1 MRYNLPL
8 SLALN
13 AAVAIGVLAC
23 APNNREFDSSDFER
37 GTGSLMPAG
46 AHLLKAETRNW
57 DAHGDHD
64 ACAVVQM
71 PQADFDMLRAKVLKN
86 PSAGPRPAL
95 VSCSQEMYAEF
106 SRYAVDLRQHSS
118 VPGGQLREMAL
129 VMDHP
134 IVLVQY
140 SSW

>member
-8 SLALN
+8 SLVLG
-13 AAVAIGVLAC
+13 AAIATGVLAC
-23 APNNREFDSSDFER
+23 TPNNRAFDASDFER
-37 GTGSLMPAG
+37 GIGSLLPPG
-46 AHLLKAETRNW
+46 AHFLKAETRNW
-57 DAHGDHD
+57 DLHGDHD
-64 ACAVVQM
+64 ACAVVEM
-71 PQADFDMLRAKVLKN
+71 PQAEFDKLRAEVLKN
-86 PSAGPRPAL
+86 PSTGQRPAL

-118 VPGGQLREMAL
+118 VQGDVVRELAL
-129 VMDHP
+129 VRDRP